1 MNRIG
6 KLIILGVLLNPFIL
20 LGCNQDDINSHTQ
33 PLKNNCLIALDE
45 IAIEGERS
53 ASELKKIKAIKEKYQ
68 FYRSAFNDACE
79 ISVENFIKLKKSDK
93 KYVLVDVRKEKER
106 AVSMIEGA
114 ISKDEFIANKDN
126 YRDHKVITYCT
137 IGYRSG
143 RVTVDLKKQG
153 FDAYN
158 LVGSVLLWS
167 HARQIFKRPDG
178 STTYRVHVY
187 GNEWELL
194 AVNYEA
200 VID

>member
-1 MNRIG
+1 MRITLLLL
-6 KLIILGVLLNPFIL
+6 LILPSILV
-20 LGCNQDDINSHTQ
+20 GCNQDDLNSRTQ
-33 PLKNNCLIALDE
+33 QLKNNCLISLDE
-45 IAIEGERS
+45 TAIEGQRS

-68 FYRSAFNDACE
+68 FYRNAFNDACE
-79 ISVENFIKLKKSDK
+79 ISVENFIQLKKSDE

-106 AVSMIEGA
+106 AVSIIDGA
-114 ISKDEFIANKDN
+114 ISKDEFNANKDN

-143 RVTVDLKKQG
+143 RVTIDLKKQG

-167 HARQIFKRPDG
+167 HARQIFKNPDG
-178 STTYRVHVY
+178 SATYRVHVY
-187 GNEWELL
+187 GNEWALL
-194 AVNYEA
+194 AENYEA